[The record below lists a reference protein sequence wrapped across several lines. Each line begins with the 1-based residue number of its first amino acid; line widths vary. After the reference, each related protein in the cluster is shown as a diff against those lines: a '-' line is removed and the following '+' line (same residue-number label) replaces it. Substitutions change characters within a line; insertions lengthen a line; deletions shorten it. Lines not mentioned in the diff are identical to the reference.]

1 MIHTGIQRRRIGL
14 VAWGALAMTTAIW
27 LWDARAT
34 LHIAAWPILLAPFP
48 LLVRGLLEPSRNA
61 WLLAL
66 LATVGYA
73 TLGVMDAI
81 ANPASLVLAA
91 TLAAMSLIAFFGLI
105 PAIRT
110 MPAPPR
116 PPDE

>member
-1 MIHTGIQRRRIGL
+1 MITTATQRRRIGL
-14 VAWGALAMTTAIW
+14 VAWTALAATTLLW
-27 LWDARAT
+27 LWDARTT
-34 LHIAAWPILLAPFP
+34 LNLLVWPLLMAPFV
-48 LLVRGLLEPSRNA
+48 LVVPGLLKPSRNA

-73 TLGVMDAI
+73 TIGVMDAI
-81 ANPASLVLAA
+81 ANPDSLAVAA
-91 TLAAMSLIAFFGLI
+91 LLAAMSLIGFFALI